1 MNTILSSYIMLCEDS
16 YFFAKKFPGRE
27 FTLSGSADK
36 RRRNLYQKKV
46 MPHDGMICL

>member
-1 MNTILSSYIMLCEDS
+1 MQLVMKNFI
-16 YFFAKKFPGRE
+16 FFAKKIPDRE

-46 MPHDGMICL
+46 MPHYGMICL